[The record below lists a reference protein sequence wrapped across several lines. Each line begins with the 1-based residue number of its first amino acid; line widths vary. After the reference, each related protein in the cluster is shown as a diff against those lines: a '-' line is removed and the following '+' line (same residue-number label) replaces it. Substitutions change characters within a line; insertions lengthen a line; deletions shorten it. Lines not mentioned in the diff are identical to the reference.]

1 MGLKEKV
8 IGILLIV
15 VGAWPFL
22 LMIEAVNEIIADWGL
37 VNALTP
43 GEIAYQVIVIL
54 LGVLLLISLKPRM
67 QRERH

>member
-1 MGLKEKV
+1 MGLKEKI

-22 LMIEAVNEIIADWGL
+22 LMIEQVSEIVEGWGI
-37 VNALTP
+37 VEILTP
-43 GEIAYQVIVIL
+43 GEIAYQIIVVL

-67 QRERH
+67 QREGR